1 MAPSEEDAL
10 PWHYDLATADQ
21 LPVGKRLLR
30 LCDIA
35 FTQKQVNDSFSHE
48 RRDVMELIEAVLSG
62 QVHPRQIPLI
72 RVAWHDGQFWAI
84 DNRRL
89 FCYKHCKVE
98 RVLVEVIKWED
109 QHEFEM
115 KWKNGLHSRG
125 PGRGHTAGVVQRLV
139 HRPFPRSPVMNEE
152 ESEISL
158 FMDDESQ
165 YHHDNL
171 RAENQHRYWAA
182 ARYEDSLARNLLYE
196 WKYKTAAAGGV
207 GQAKWL
213 ACTLLRAK
221 VDGTFEACVENGA
234 GGFLHPGLHASEIEE
249 NEKVPSPVKLERV
262 DESLFK
268 TFLVPSEMKS
278 KLPKP
283 WCAICAK
290 LVNNLKHHEKSHQ
303 GCFQCS
309 CGKAFEG
316 SQPLRSHA
324 RKKQHLIPYMF
335 RPPEELEHLHVSSS
349 ESDRDDGERA
359 EASRAA
365 SSRARRARPKQVEEE
380 VDPAETFVV
389 MKGESSR
396 MPRGCCCVLCG
407 ETVDVMREHERRCHV
422 GAFQCSCGKACSC
435 SEDLRRHSRS
445 TGHRIH
451 RRFKLGWERWDGD
464 VEM

>member
-1 MAPSEEDAL
+1 M
-10 PWHYDLATADQ
+10 
-21 LPVGKRLLR
+21 
-30 LCDIA
+30 
-35 FTQKQVNDSFSHE
+35 
-48 RRDVMELIEAVLSG
+48 
-62 QVHPRQIPLI
+62 
-72 RVAWHDGQFWAI
+72 
-84 DNRRL
+84 
-89 FCYKHCKVE
+89 
-98 RVLVEVIKWED
+98 
-109 QHEFEM
+109 
-115 KWKNGLHSRG
+115 
-125 PGRGHTAGVVQRLV
+125 
-139 HRPFPRSPVMNEE
+139 
-152 ESEISL
+152 
-158 FMDDESQ
+158 
-165 YHHDNL
+165 
-171 RAENQHRYWAA
+171 
-182 ARYEDSLARNLLYE
+182 
-196 WKYKTAAAGGV
+196 
-207 GQAKWL
+207 
-213 ACTLLRAK
+213 
-221 VDGTFEACVENGA
+221 
-234 GGFLHPGLHASEIEE
+234 GFLHPGLHASEIEE
-249 NEKVPSPVKLERV
+249 NEKMLSPVKLERV

-349 ESDRDDGERA
+349 ESDRDDGEGA
-359 EASRAA
+359 EAASRAA

-396 MPRGCCCVLCG
+396 VPRGCCCVLCG

-422 GAFQCSCGKACSC
+422 GAFQCSSCGKACSC
-435 SEDLRRHSRS
+435 GEDLRRHSRS